1 MYLYFCIHSFFRF
14 CKRAKELLRQNG
26 VEFFAYELDVESDGA
41 SVKQALVKMT
51 SQTTVPNIFI
61 SGQHIGGFDKLSAFV
76 KKNNGAD
83 FRALLEQ

>member
-1 MYLYFCIHSFFRF
+1 MLQ
-14 CKRAKELLRQNG
+14 L
-26 VEFFAYELDVESDGA
+26 DGA